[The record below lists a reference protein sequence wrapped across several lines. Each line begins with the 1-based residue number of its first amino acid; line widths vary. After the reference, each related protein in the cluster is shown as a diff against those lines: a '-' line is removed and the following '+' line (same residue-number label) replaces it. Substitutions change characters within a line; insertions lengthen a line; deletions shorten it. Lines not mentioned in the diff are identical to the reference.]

1 MDGGDEGKKIKNIS
15 PPLGFAF
22 PFQPHTLPRHSR
34 STMVIT
40 SRCQF
45 SGCTAAVRS
54 PRLPAC
60 PARRMGAVSQPRAL
74 SSSSSSLHAGCT
86 DGSRKTGRPLR
97 VVKVLANADPNRNR
111 TGRRRGSKLAE
122 APPPPTDDKKPFL
135 VIGALFIILPVLL
148 LLVGSLT
155 GEVTVGTGSYAPS

>member
-1 MDGGDEGKKIKNIS
+1 M
-15 PPLGFAF
+15 GFAF
-22 PFQPHTLPRHSR
+22 PFQPHTFPRSDIILPTRAR
-34 STMVIT
+34 SMVVIT
-40 SRCQF
+40 SRFQF

-54 PRLPAC
+54 PRIHLPAC
-60 PARRMGAVSQPRAL
+60 PARRMGAVSQPL
-74 SSSSSSLHAGCT
+74 SSSSSLHAGCT